1 MKNKLSIT
9 SSLLI
14 ISLILACD
22 TESEQVNLIQSSE
35 TVTQEKS
42 ENSDRKLLSSK
53 SARPGNIRMDD
64 AIRIDGRLTHIDG
77 NEKAV
82 FMMNGQIVV
91 IDSNGIAFA
100 FPFGESIGNGTQ
112 ISTIPIGVDG
122 IPARYIFPIRDYIVV
137 INEEREVW
145 LIDTTQE
152 GMGYAFMIPSLPIQQ
167 ISTRKKYD
175 RFIFPIGNRFIMVN
189 SKGAVYASDFS
200 EDNRLGEPYRVW
212 GTPVAFYEGNSI
224 RTRAVFA
231 SGESIIVLNEKGEVW
246 ALDMTSKN
254 TNGRSYLLNGEKG
267 PDVALYGVPA
277 RHFLIHNDQF
287 LVINDRGEVWAHQ
300 IHREELN

>member
-14 ISLILACD
+14 ISRILACD

-35 TVTQEKS
+35 TFTQEKS

-100 FPFGESIGNGTQ
+100 FPFGESIGNGT
-112 ISTIPIGVDG
+112 
-122 IPARYIFPIRDYIVV
+122 
-137 INEEREVW
+137 
-145 LIDTTQE
+145 
-152 GMGYAFMIPSLPIQQ
+152 
-167 ISTRKKYD
+167 
-175 RFIFPIGNRFIMVN
+175 
-189 SKGAVYASDFS
+189 
-200 EDNRLGEPYRVW
+200 
-212 GTPVAFYEGNSI
+212 
-224 RTRAVFA
+224 
-231 SGESIIVLNEKGEVW
+231 
-246 ALDMTSKN
+246 
-254 TNGRSYLLNGEKG
+254 
-267 PDVALYGVPA
+267 
-277 RHFLIHNDQF
+277 
-287 LVINDRGEVWAHQ
+287 
-300 IHREELN
+300 